1 MIRKLFTSI
10 KEAIEVS
17 RFQLSGMLLLAV
29 FIIVWILIRSHFFF
43 KPTEV
48 AIDSKVLD
56 SLVLVLDVQY
66 PKIEWES
73 EKNRY
78 TQYSNKKYGNNSYPK
93 ITGFFDPNTFS
104 KDELIAVGLTERA
117 AQNIVNFRGKSRKY
131 HKREDLLQLYAISES
146 YYDHIAPYIQISLQE
161 KTNQYGDS
169 KKADNKVVQ
178 TLDLNEVTMEAL
190 IEIRG
195 IGAATAKKLINYR
208 DKLGGFSSINQVEEI
223 YGLWDNAK
231 PIIYEN
237 LIVNPEKIQ
246 KRNLRNMEVAEL
258 AQHPYL
264 TWNEA
269 KAIISFLKQHP
280 EIRKI
285 EALNQIHILD
295 SEKINKI
302 LPYFVLLD

>member
-1 MIRKLFTSI
+1 MIRKLITSI

-29 FIIVWILIRSHFFF
+29 FVMVWILIRSHFFF

-48 AIDSKVLD
+48 SIDAKVLD
-56 SLVLVLDVQY
+56 SLVLALEAQY
-66 PKIEWES
+66 PRMEWDT
-73 EKNRY
+73 EKKRY
-78 TQYSNKKYGNNSYPK
+78 HQNYKKKFGNSSYPK

-104 KDELIAVGLTERA
+104 KEELLAVGVTEQA
-117 AQNIVNFRGKSRKY
+117 AQNIVNFRGKSRKFNR
-131 HKREDLLQLYAISES
+131 KEDLLKLYAISES
-146 YYDHIAPYIQISLQE
+146 YYDYIAPYVQISVQE
-161 KTNQYGDS
+161 KTNQIADS
-169 KKADNKVVQ
+169 KKEDKKAVKI
-178 TLDLNEVTMEAL
+178 LDLNEVTMEAI

-195 IGAATAKKLINYR
+195 IGEATAKKLINYR
-208 DKLGGFSSINQVEEI
+208 EKLGGFSSIKQVEEI
-223 YGLWDNAK
+223 YGLWENAK

-237 LIVNPEKIQ
+237 FIVNPEKIQ
-246 KRNLRNMEVAEL
+246 KRNLRTMEVKEL

-264 TWNEA
+264 SWNES

-280 EIRKI
+280 EIRQI

-302 LPYFVLLD
+302 LPYFVILD